1 MHDIAICITLTLEIF
16 ISMGQQINFVQ
27 QYVVVGAKKVVYV
40 GMPILIYIF
49 EEKSFNVKSF

>member
-27 QYVVVGAKKVVYV
+27 QYVVVGAKGK
-40 GMPILIYIF
+40 LNLKAF
-49 EEKSFNVKSF
+49 DW